1 MKSCLILFTAL
12 LLSKNP
18 LMAQQDAGSCKVSI
32 ALLQGQ
38 YKGDCKNG
46 LAEGKGEAIGT
57 NRYEGQFKMGMPN
70 GKGTYYYSD
79 SSFYTGSMQ
88 DGIREGKGEMH
99 YPLAGKPDSVIKGY
113 WSADVYRGKNYK
125 TYDFNVAD
133 RFDRVDI
140 EPSSAS
146 GNSITIETAST
157 TGSPNGVTQNDA
169 GSDYVLTMV
178 DLISMH
184 PSTFIRKESSFNSN
198 TKASVTY
205 YISKFPCTLQGT
217 LSNGILFKLELY
229 KSANWKAKFFIN
241 K

>member
-1 MKSCLILFTAL
+1 MKTSFCLAVTLLFSMQL
-12 LLSKNP
+12 LY
-18 LMAQQDAGSCKVSI
+18 AQPDSSSCKVSVT
-32 ALLQGQ
+32 LLKGQ

-46 LAEGKGEAIGT
+46 LADGKGEAIGA
-57 NRYEGQFKMGMPN
+57 NRYEGQFKLGKPN
-70 GKGTYYYSD
+70 GKGTYHYSD
-79 SSFYTGSMQ
+79 STFYTGNMQ

-99 YPLAGKPDSVIKGY
+99 YQFAGRPDSVIKGY

-146 GNSITIETAST
+146 GNSITFETSST
-157 TGSPNGVTQNDA
+157 TGSPNGVTQNDV
-169 GSDYVLTMV
+169 GTNYVLTLV

-184 PSTFIRKESSFNSN
+184 PSTFIRKESEFNSN
-198 TKASVTY
+198 TKASATY
-205 YISKFPCTLQGT
+205 FISQFPCTLQGT
-217 LSNGILFKLELY
+217 LSNGIVFKLELY
-229 KSANWKAKFFIN
+229 KAANWKAKFFIN